1 MLKHDSY
8 IIVGLQ
14 ATAKKH
20 RPDRTQRKRFHENET
35 HKPVAV
41 DEGNKRAA
49 RTDRSILAVCDCSR
63 AFVLTQYHA
72 E

>member
-8 IIVGLQ
+8 IIVDLQ

-20 RPDRTQRKRFHENET
+20 RPDKTQRKRFHENEA

-49 RTDRSILAVCDCSR
+49 RADRSILWR
-63 AFVLTQYHA
+63 M
-72 E
+72 